1 MEVLKFAKL
10 YSFKVN
16 LNSDKKPTGLD
27 GIRKIAQTETY
38 LGKNWL
44 KSKGAGIYL
53 ASNQRNFQTSILIS
67 NWS

>member
-44 KSKGAGIYL
+44 KSKGA
-53 ASNQRNFQTSILIS
+53 
-67 NWS
+67 